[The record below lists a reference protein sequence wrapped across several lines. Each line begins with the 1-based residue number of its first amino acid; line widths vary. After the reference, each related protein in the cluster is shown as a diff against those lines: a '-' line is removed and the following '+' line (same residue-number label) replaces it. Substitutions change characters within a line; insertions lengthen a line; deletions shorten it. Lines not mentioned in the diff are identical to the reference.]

1 MEVKVL
7 FRTSRRIHPKF
18 GNVAFGKYTI
28 EPLPTEGSLSTPA
41 TNKYLLRFDDEMRA
55 EERRSNPAK
64 EARLILSYLS
74 LALGTKLDF
83 DSLMINSVNSPLGT
97 IDANRSGELLEELPP
112 LDILHNKLQGA
123 DIDNA
128 RQFLRACEV
137 YRTAVNAL
145 GQNNTLSYFLLT
157 VAIECMANV
166 LGQGNGKCDKFI
178 DFILRYLPDRSELSE
193 EDWRELLKEVYY
205 RHRSG
210 FTHGGK
216 ELPEASDLADRLNRI
231 YVRNFI
237 DGKEIRTPGL
247 KWFTL
252 VVRQALLGYLMTI
265 TEDPRRVNDVIK
277 DLSLEHGA
285 VQLKAKRDIQAFS
298 AVTDQDFELD

>member
-7 FRTSRRIHPKF
+7 FRASKRIHPKF
-18 GNVAFGKYTI
+18 GNVVFGKYTI
-28 EPLPTEGSLSTPA
+28 EPLPTEDSFSTSA
-41 TNKYLLRFDDEMRA
+41 TNKYLLRFDDEIRA
-55 EERRSNPAK
+55 EERRSNPEK

-83 DSLMINSVNSPLGT
+83 DSLMINSVNTPLGAT
-97 IDANRSGELLEELPP
+97 HTNRNGELLEELPP
-112 LDILHNKLQGA
+112 LDILYNKLQGA
-123 DIDNA
+123 DIDAA

-157 VAIECMANV
+157 VAIECLSNV
-166 LGQGNGKCDKFI
+166 LGQGDGKCDKFI
-178 DFILRYLPDRSELSE
+178 DFILKHLPDRSELSE

-205 RHRSG
+205 HHRSG

-247 KWFTL
+247 KWFAS

-265 TEDPRRVNDVIK
+265 ANDPDRAIDVVK

-298 AVTDQDFELD
+298 IVTEQDFELD